1 MPNISKSAQEQTHNS
16 PIEEAVEQA
25 LSSISVTT
33 VPVFIC
39 GVNRKAN
46 IGNYENID
54 VYSGLALPLTNE
66 SLEDLES
73 LQDAIKKAA
82 ELGFAITSSET
93 FQRYSL
99 IKDAQNEGRA

>member
-1 MPNISKSAQEQTHNS
+1 MPNISKNGKDQTQNSAVSEAIEQT
-16 PIEEAVEQA
+16 
-25 LSSISVTT
+25 LSSLSVTT

-46 IGNYENID
+46 IGNFENID
-54 VYSGLALPLTNE
+54 IYSGLALPLTGE
-66 SLEDLES
+66 SLDNIES
-73 LQDAIKKAA
+73 LHEAITKAA

>member
-1 MPNISKSAQEQTHNS
+1 MPNISKNAKDQTNNS
-16 PIEEAVEQA
+16 PIEDTVESM
-25 LSSISVTT
+25 LSSLCITT

-46 IGNYENID
+46 IGNFENID
-54 VYSGLALPLTNE
+54 IYSGLALPLLGQ
-66 SLEDLES
+66 SMDDIGALE
-73 LQDAIKKAA
+73 DAIKQAA

-93 FQRYSL
+93 FQRYAI

>member
-1 MPNISKSAQEQTHNS
+1 MPNISKTAKDQTNNS
-16 PIEEAVEQA
+16 PIEEAIEQT
-25 LSSISVTT
+25 LSSIAVTT

-46 IGNYENID
+46 IGNFENID
-54 VYSGLALPLTNE
+54 VYSGLALPLNGE
-66 SLEDLES
+66 SMQDLDS
-73 LQDAIKKAA
+73 LHAAITKAA
-82 ELGFAITSSET
+82 EIGFALTSSET

>member
-1 MPNISKSAQEQTHNS
+1 MPNISKNGKDQTQNSAISEAIEQT
-16 PIEEAVEQA
+16 

-46 IGNYENID
+46 IGNFENID
-54 VYSGLALPLTNE
+54 IYSGLALPLTWE
-66 SLEDLES
+66 SIQDLDS
-73 LQDAIKKAA
+73 LHEAITKSA
-82 ELGFAITSSET
+82 ELVFEITSSET

>member
-1 MPNISKSAQEQTHNS
+1 MPNISKNGKDQTQNSA
-16 PIEEAVEQA
+16 IEDAVEQT
-25 LSSISVTT
+25 LSTLSVTT

-46 IGNYENID
+46 IGNFENID
-54 VYSGLALPLTNE
+54 IYSGLALPLTGE
-66 SLEDLES
+66 SMENLES
-73 LQDAIKKAA
+73 LNEAITKAA